1 MIALTDGRKELYQWD
16 TNVSVTVPK
25 DCTQVHFSNSV
36 YGRSFDVNVIGGV
49 AIIPDVL
56 LQTDKDLNAWAFVGK
71 AENGYTKISKVF
83 NVNKRNKPADYV
95 FTPVEQVTIAEI
107 AAIAQSVRDDA
118 DAGMFDG
125 EVPDAL
131 PNPNKL
137 IFTGAVTA
145 EYDGS
150 KTVTVSVP
158 AGGGGSGAGTDGKSA
173 YDIWLEQGNTGTE
186 EDFLNSLKGY
196 TPQKGVDYFTDA
208 DKEEIIAEVLASGG
222 GTSGGEYTL
231 LSEFEVGTSLDRRA
245 EIRLN
250 TFDCNEF
257 FLIAEVPIVAG
268 TNFSV
273 ASFLGNGLSVTT
285 KNYNQY
291 VYAHLV
297 KINDM
302 YMGFA
307 TSNTGYD
314 TSKNIFSLSP
324 SPRTPEDDHDLLT
337 VSFYPYIV
345 NYDIVA
351 TCKLYGR

>member
-131 PNPNKL
+131 PNPHKL

-150 KTVTVSVP
+150 EDVTVDVP
-158 AGGGGSGAGTDGKSA
+158 
-173 YDIWLEQGNTGTE
+173 
-186 EDFLNSLKGY
+186 
-196 TPQKGVDYFTDA
+196 
-208 DKEEIIAEVLASGG
+208 ASGG
-222 GTSGGEYTL
+222 GTENALTTTYGEEIAL
-231 LSEFEVGTSLDRRA
+231 LTETVEIPTDTPVTVLEFDLPEIAKELNHFVIHLNIGKPTNEHTAARTMLNMFNGDLVYWNIGNSPTNGMYELMMIVDYVRRIVWKNGPSINSIQYNFVTTPTTWRWLPVLTSTHRNNNKIKLT
-245 EIRLN
+245 I
-250 TFDCNEF
+250 FNEY
-257 FLIAEVPIVAG
+257 AG
-268 TNFSV
+268 TIV
-273 ASFLGNGLSVTT
+273 LDVLG
-285 KNYNQY
+285 Y
-291 VYAHLV
+291 
-297 KINDM
+297 
-302 YMGFA
+302 
-307 TSNTGYD
+307 
-314 TSKNIFSLSP
+314 
-324 SPRTPEDDHDLLT
+324 R
-337 VSFYPYIV
+337 
-345 NYDIVA
+345 
-351 TCKLYGR
+351 